1 MQEKLISL
9 KKAYDNL
16 EIQAN
21 EWQTD
26 LSNLQSNLLEELEAK
41 SSLKEQIG
49 QLSVEKSQLELD
61 LAEFDQILQD
71 MKMVAT
77 ESESK
82 DDEIL
87 KLQIQLEDSQEQ
99 ILALEAQLFKKEQ
112 DSFESKQEFQDLQ
125 VRFDV
130 CVSQLE
136 SFSKEVHF
144 FSNH

>member
-1 MQEKLISL
+1 M
-9 KKAYDNL
+9 
-16 EIQAN
+16 
-21 EWQTD
+21 
-26 LSNLQSNLLEELEAK
+26 EELEAK
-41 SSLKEQIG
+41 SSLKEKIG

-61 LAEFDQILQD
+61 LVEFDQLLQD

-125 VRFDV
+125 VRFDI

-136 SFSKEVHF
+136 SFSKEV
-144 FSNH
+144 